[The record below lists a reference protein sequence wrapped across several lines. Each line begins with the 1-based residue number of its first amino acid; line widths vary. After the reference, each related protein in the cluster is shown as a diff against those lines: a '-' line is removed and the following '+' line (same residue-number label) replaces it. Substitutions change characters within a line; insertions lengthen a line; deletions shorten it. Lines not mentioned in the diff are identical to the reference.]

1 MSDITG
7 PPLPKPVDP
16 VNRPTGRASGVSKDP
31 QKQDAQTRNE
41 RGDTSAKEN
50 AEHARAREPAISIS
64 ATAAHLHI
72 GEELKEH
79 VNQIDNEGRPII
91 VTETATFALRPDAG
105 LRPGDDVRLEIVDA
119 GKTLHAD
126 LLEKNGRPIS
136 PPVRLSLIVIALHQK
151 EGQSQSSQPA
161 STEAPLPSS
170 PRYAPTSVQKAHH
183 TPLPVETERL
193 ANILASSRQTIPAP
207 SLPTINVE
215 AQTHKPPLQST
226 LQSTTQ
232 LTANPDLT
240 TNRSSSPDLAT
251 LIAAQQNTSSKQ
263 VPSAPLSAK
272 APQSDPVS
280 SPINSQT
287 VGVDSP
293 LPASPEATISG
304 LGPAIKAY
312 SVSGHEKTL
321 QLLDPSTSKV
331 PPQQV
336 ATVNIIRPLSP
347 DEAKT
352 IPVPLNSFSPTSGTL
367 AMVETTQGNFVAP
380 MNTASNLAGEFVKV
394 GDATS
399 QPENSQQAPAAPD
412 TATTET
418 PKTGTAKIY
427 SGKLQASPNSTKQP
441 VSLVFE
447 QPTSPDNSFTA
458 KVKGVHTLRAF
469 LSPTGPH
476 TDFRLETTRGEL
488 FVTLPNAEGPA
499 SGDTV
504 GILLKQLQPLQAQGV
519 TPSTEQASSLASTTA
534 LTSQGVHIWPA
545 LSQAYSLLSTTAPDA
560 AASLAGKG
568 AASGSNLTN
577 SLLFFLAASGR
588 GDPGGWLGKDVE
600 QALEIKSRSLLETLK
615 ADVGKLMATAATET
629 AGEWRSLL
637 LPLDIRQPDSPL
649 IAFLFGNPHKHHD
662 DEGNNGRDSN
672 PADENTGQRFILEIQ
687 FSILGPV
694 QLDGTI
700 SQQRFDLTLRSQKK
714 LPNMLCDDARHLFL
728 QALEA
733 NGYAGQLRIDEEKP
747 FPVIVKDIL
756 AENLDR
762 VSA

>member
-50 AEHARAREPAISIS
+50 TEHARAREPAISIS
-64 ATAAHLHI
+64 ASAAHLHI

-79 VNQIDNEGRPII
+79 VTQIDNEGRPII

-105 LRPGDDVRLEIVDA
+105 LRPGDDVKLEIVDA

-136 PPVRLSLIVIALHQK
+136 PPVRLSLIVIALHQR
-151 EGQSQSSQPA
+151 EGQSQPNQPA
-161 STEAPLPSS
+161 STESPLPSS
-170 PRYAPTSVQKAHH
+170 PRYAPTSVQKAQHK
-183 TPLPVETERL
+183 PLPDETERL
-193 ANILASSRQTIPAP
+193 ANILASSHKTTPAP
-207 SLPTINVE
+207 SLPKVNTE
-215 AQTHKPPLQST
+215 AQIHKSPLHTT

-232 LTANPDLT
+232 LTANPDLASG
-240 TNRSSSPDLAT
+240 RSSSPDLAT
-251 LIAAQQNTSSKQ
+251 LIAAQQNISAKK
-263 VPSAPLSAK
+263 VPSAPLSAN
-272 APQSDPVS
+272 ATQSDPVK
-280 SPINSQT
+280 SPATLQT
-287 VGVDSP
+287 AGVDSP
-293 LPASPEATISG
+293 LPTSPEAATSG

-312 SVSGHEKTL
+312 SVSGQEKTL

-336 ATVNIIRPLSP
+336 ATVNIVRPMSP

-352 IPVPLNSFSPTSGTL
+352 IPVPLNSFLPTSGTL
-367 AMVETTQGNFVAP
+367 AMIETTQGNFVAP
-380 MNTASNLAGEFVKV
+380 LNVTSNLAGELVKV
-394 GDATS
+394 GEATS
-399 QPENSQQAPAAPD
+399 QSENSNPAPAY
-412 TATTET
+412 
-418 PKTGTAKIY
+418 TGTAKAF
-427 SGKLQASPNSTKQP
+427 SGKLQTSPNGARQP
-441 VSLVFE
+441 ASLIIG
-447 QPTSPDNSFTA
+447 QATSQDGSFNA
-458 KVKGVHTLRAF
+458 KVKAVHTLRAF

-476 TDFRLETTRGEL
+476 TDFKLETTRGEL
-488 FVTLPNAEGPA
+488 FVTLPNSERPA
-499 SGDTV
+499 IGDTV
-504 GILLKQLQPLQAQGV
+504 SILLKQLQPLQAQGV
-519 TPSTEQASSLASTTA
+519 TPATDTTSPLSSSTA
-534 LTSQGVHIWPA
+534 LASQGVHIWPA

-600 QALEIKSRSLLETLK
+600 QALEFKSRSLLETLK
-615 ADVGKLMATAATET
+615 ADVGKLMATATTET

-649 IAFLFGNPHKHHD
+649 IAFLFGHPHKHHD
-662 DEGNNGRDSN
+662 DEGNNGRDSSQ
-672 PADENTGQRFILEIQ
+672 ADENTGQRFILEIQ
-687 FSILGPV
+687 FSVLGPV

-700 SQQRFDLTLRSQKK
+700 SQQRFDLTLRSRKK
-714 LPNMLCDDARHLFL
+714 LPDVLCDDARHLFH